1 MNAKELSELFS
12 GDDVLCMIQDKVE
25 SLGSQKAA
33 AKYFGISEQ
42 YLSDVLAKNRPI
54 PEACSDKLMLVK
66 FVCWRAK

>member
-25 SLGSQKAA
+25 SPGSQKAA

-42 YLSDVLAKNRPI
+42 YLSD
-54 PEACSDKLMLVK
+54 ACSDKLMLVK